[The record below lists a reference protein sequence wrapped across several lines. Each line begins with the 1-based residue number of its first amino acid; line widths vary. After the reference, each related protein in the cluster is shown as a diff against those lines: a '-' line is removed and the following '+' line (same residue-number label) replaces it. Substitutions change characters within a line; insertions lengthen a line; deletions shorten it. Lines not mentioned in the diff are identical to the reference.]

1 MQPKSALAQKKVL
14 VEKQEVSKVSGHQ
27 AKSIMDNLLGEL
39 DEEDD
44 DNLQ

>member
-1 MQPKSALAQKKVL
+1 MQPKSALAQKKMV
-14 VEKQEVSKVSGHQ
+14 VEKQEASKVSAPQ

-44 DNLQ
+44 DNL